1 MGQLDDDT
9 TQDGLGGSL
18 APLGLSR
25 SARSN
30 INQGVWSPVI
40 RKALAITLGGLALA
54 AIGTFSMAHH
64 AQYTSTAPLLTAA
77 VPGVEP
83 LEWLAQS
90 ATSATPPAH
99 RSPESALSTHDTG
112 ATTPPNGSDAERSSC
127 PPPNPPPPTNQGGG
141 ILPDGRV
148 VLNIATVAE
157 LQTLPGIGRK
167 RAESIVALREHLRG
181 LKKLS
186 DLLRVKGIGVKS
198 LRKLEPKVTLN
209 PPPAPATSTTNG
221 SENTVPSGSSP

>member
-9 TQDGLGGSL
+9 TQDGLEGSL

-30 INQGVWSPVI
+30 INQGIWSPVI

-54 AIGTFSMAHH
+54 AIGTFSMAHQAKH
-64 AQYTSTAPLLTAA
+64 TPTAPLLTAA
-77 VPGVEP
+77 LPGVEP
-83 LEWLAQS
+83 LEWLANGASSASQEQRSSDQASPPLDTSPHDSAPKGSSAEQS
-90 ATSATPPAH
+90 CSPPSNAPAPATP
-99 RSPESALSTHDTG
+99 G
-112 ATTPPNGSDAERSSC
+112 V
-127 PPPNPPPPTNQGGG
+127 G

-148 VLNIATVAE
+148 VLNIATASE
-157 LQTLPGIGRK
+157 LQTLPGVGRK
-167 RAESIVALREHLRG
+167 RAESIIALRERLRG

-209 PPPAPATSTTNG
+209 PPPAPVASTT
-221 SENTVPSGSSP
+221 SSAETPLPKSSDP